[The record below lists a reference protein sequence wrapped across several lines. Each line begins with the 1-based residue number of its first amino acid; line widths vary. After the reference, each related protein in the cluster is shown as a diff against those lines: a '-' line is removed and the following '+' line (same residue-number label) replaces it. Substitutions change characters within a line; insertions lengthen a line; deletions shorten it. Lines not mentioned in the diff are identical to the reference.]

1 MKTLKS
7 IGFMFYF
14 LVTQCSVTGAF
25 LITRLL
31 FDASWSDKV
40 LQTIDKYGAMSLPY
54 LKLIAEAC
62 VPAMIL
68 ADLLICIPVIYSYT
82 KKGNKLVSSISVIY
96 FICLTA
102 FALTLNFVIS
112 VIVNSLPVS
121 STSEFYTA
129 ITSSVIGDNKIMAF
143 LSTAIMAP
151 IAEEVIFR
159 LGICRILYK
168 DNVKRGIIVSSILF
182 GLAHMN
188 VIQST
193 YAFVLG
199 LILASAFVKSEYNLA
214 VPILLHVIIN
224 GSSVL
229 YEYYPKVTI
238 AFGLLI
244 VMYALFWFAFDY
256 LTRLFDCDSTAV
268 KQLC

>member
-25 LITRLL
+25 LIARLL

-40 LQTIDKYGAMSLPY
+40 LQTIDRYGAMSLPY

-68 ADLLICIPVIYSYT
+68 ADLLISIPVIYSYT
-82 KKGNKLVSSISVIY
+82 KKGNKLISSISVIY

-129 ITSSVIGDNKIMAF
+129 VTSSVIGDNKIMAF

-168 DNVKRGIIVSSILF
+168 DNVKRGIIVS
-182 GLAHMN
+182 
-188 VIQST
+188 
-193 YAFVLG
+193 
-199 LILASAFVKSEYNLA
+199 
-214 VPILLHVIIN
+214 PILLHVIIN

-256 LTRLFDCDSTAV
+256 LTKLFDCDSTTV

>member
-7 IGFMFYF
+7 IGFMLYF
-14 LVTQCSVTGAF
+14 LITQCAIAGAF
-25 LITRLL
+25 LITRLI
-31 FDASWSDKV
+31 FDTAWSNKV
-40 LQTIDKYGAMSLPY
+40 LQTIDSSGAMSLSY

-62 VPAMIL
+62 VPAMII
-68 ADLLICIPVIYSYT
+68 ADLLISIPVVCSYA
-82 KKGNKLVSSISVIY
+82 KKGNKLISSISVTH

-102 FALTLNFVIS
+102 FSLMLNFVIS
-112 VIVNSLPVS
+112 AIVNSLPVS

-143 LSTAIMAP
+143 ISTAIMAP
-151 IAEEVIFR
+151 ITEEIIFR

-168 DNVKRGIIVSSILF
+168 DNVKRGIIVSSVLF

-199 LILASAFVKSEYNLA
+199 LILASAFIKSEYNLA

-238 AFGLLI
+238 ALGSMI
-244 VMYALFWFAFDY
+244 VMYALFWFVFDY
-256 LTRLFDCDSTAV
+256 LTKLFDCDSSAV